1 MGKPK
6 HNMND
11 FYFFLKVII
20 YLIFVFSGS
29 FKWIQIPVDL
39 TILSGI
45 LCFFVMIFQFKRI
58 NLFNNLLD
66 MSIILLLLFLNLFF
80 LFSNIYSIS
89 IVYASSKSISVL
101 LNLFTILYPIIVF
114 KKSIFDSVN
123 QIYLG
128 FGVILIS
135 LLLYL
140 YINDLFVI
148 FRDSSYSLSK
158 IPTYLI
164 VATTLSTCFIFS
176 FGYKTSLLLNTYRLF
191 ILFLMFQ
198 LGGRGPVL
206 NLGIVIL
213 VYIFLSSDLSII
225 RLSKIKLIFKYV
237 FFFSLFLISFSIFR
251 KEIDSLFYEEIN
263 FIIFFSIDSYKGDES
278 VLVRANYLIKGIDSI
293 IDNPIFGLGI
303 GSSGLILLRQDIFDY
318 PHNLFVEA
326 FMEIGIIGG
335 LSYLAIYFLFIFG
348 NISKVKNNKNLLLI
362 YLVGLLFFLEDNK
375 SNSFDS
381 WRLSIVWIVLFV
393 IERNRGIIHSK
404 NIF

>member
-1 MGKPK
+1 
-6 HNMND
+6 
-11 FYFFLKVII
+11 
-20 YLIFVFSGS
+20 
-29 FKWIQIPVDL
+29 
-39 TILSGI
+39 
-45 LCFFVMIFQFKRI
+45 
-58 NLFNNLLD
+58 
-66 MSIILLLLFLNLFF
+66 
-80 LFSNIYSIS
+80 
-89 IVYASSKSISVL
+89 
-101 LNLFTILYPIIVF
+101 
-114 KKSIFDSVN
+114 
-123 QIYLG
+123 
-128 FGVILIS
+128 
-135 LLLYL
+135 
-140 YINDLFVI
+140 
-148 FRDSSYSLSK
+148 
-158 IPTYLI
+158 
-164 VATTLSTCFIFS
+164 
-176 FGYKTSLLLNTYRLF
+176 
-191 ILFLMFQ
+191 MFQ

-225 RLSKIKLIFKYV
+225 RLSKIKLIFIYV

-263 FIIFFSIDSYKGDES
+263 FIRFFSIDSYKGDES

>member
-1 MGKPK
+1 
-6 HNMND
+6 
-11 FYFFLKVII
+11 
-20 YLIFVFSGS
+20 
-29 FKWIQIPVDL
+29 
-39 TILSGI
+39 
-45 LCFFVMIFQFKRI
+45 
-58 NLFNNLLD
+58 
-66 MSIILLLLFLNLFF
+66 
-80 LFSNIYSIS
+80 
-89 IVYASSKSISVL
+89 
-101 LNLFTILYPIIVF
+101 
-114 KKSIFDSVN
+114 
-123 QIYLG
+123 
-128 FGVILIS
+128 
-135 LLLYL
+135 
-140 YINDLFVI
+140 
-148 FRDSSYSLSK
+148 
-158 IPTYLI
+158 
-164 VATTLSTCFIFS
+164 
-176 FGYKTSLLLNTYRLF
+176 
-191 ILFLMFQ
+191 MFQ